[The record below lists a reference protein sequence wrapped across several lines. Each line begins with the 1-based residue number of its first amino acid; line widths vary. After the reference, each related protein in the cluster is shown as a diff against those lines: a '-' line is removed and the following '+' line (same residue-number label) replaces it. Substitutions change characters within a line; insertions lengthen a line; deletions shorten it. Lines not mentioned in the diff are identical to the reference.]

1 MAQTTIHPHGYLSD
15 EEHELAQRERL
26 RSLLPTVAS
35 VALLLAVAFGFGLL
49 LEDLASFGAWLL
61 AQS

>member
-1 MAQTTIHPHGYLSD
+1 MAQTTIHHHGYLSD